1 MRISDWS
8 SDVCSSDLRDLA
20 RERQRTEQQRHRQDA
35 IDAVEQPA
43 MPRNELARILD
54 PRAALHPALRE
65 VAELREQAH
74 EQADPKGHA
83 GDARAVA
90 ARRAGAQPSD
100 PTSQERSVGH
110 SSGTM

>member
-74 EQADPKGHA
+74 EQADPQGHA
-83 GDARAVA
+83 GRSEE
-90 ARRAGAQPSD
+90 RRVGKEWFS
-100 PTSQERSVGH
+100 TCRSRWWPYH
-110 SSGTM
+110 